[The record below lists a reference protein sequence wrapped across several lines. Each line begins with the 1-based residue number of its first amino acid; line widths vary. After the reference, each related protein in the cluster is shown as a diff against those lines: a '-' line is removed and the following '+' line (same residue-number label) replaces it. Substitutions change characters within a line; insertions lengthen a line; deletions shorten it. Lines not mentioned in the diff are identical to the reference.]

1 MIPENIEGLS
11 EFEIASLFRM
21 LEPLERDILKMRFGI
36 PNSQP
41 QTLEETGDS
50 LGLTREDVRRTEIKA
65 MCKLG
70 WIKVIE

>member
-1 MIPENIEGLS
+1 MIPEELDKLS
-11 EFEIASLFRM
+11 EFEIAALFRI

-41 QTLEETGDS
+41 QTLQEAGDS

-70 WIKVIE
+70 WIQVIE

>member
-1 MIPENIEGLS
+1 
-11 EFEIASLFRM
+11 M
-21 LEPLERDILKMRFGI
+21 LEPLEREILKMRFGI
-36 PNSQP
+36 PNSKP